1 MLKQVLTAAAAVFA
15 FAPFAPALA
24 EATPGKPAPAIAAT
38 DVAGK
43 PLKLDDLR
51 GKYVVLEWFNPSCP
65 FVQKH
70 YGSANMQGLQKKL
83 TGEDVVWVS
92 VNSTAADHPEFLQ
105 PAKASEWMQQ
115 QKAAPSRVVLDPTGT
130 IGKAYGARTTPQMVI
145 IDPKGNVV
153 YNGAIDSIRSAN
165 PADIAKA
172 TNYVTQAFGELKAGK
187 PVSQPTTQPY
197 GCSVKYSAG

>member
-1 MLKQVLTAAAAVFA
+1 MFKQFLTAAAAALA
-15 FAPFAPALA
+15 FAPIAPALA
-24 EATPGKPAPAIAAT
+24 EATPGKPAPAFAAT

-43 PLKLDDLR
+43 PLKIEDLR

-65 FVQKH
+65 FVVKH
-70 YGSANMQGLQKKL
+70 YGSSNMQGLQKKL

-105 PAKASEWMQQ
+105 PAKAADWMQQ
-115 QKAAPSRVVLDPTGT
+115 QKGAPSRVVLDPTGA

-172 TNYVTQAFGELKAGK
+172 TNYVTQAFTELKAGK